1 MTTDR
6 PYAEEGRATW
16 SESFAAASAAG
27 ATVCVANDPDADRLA
42 AAEMPPGG
50 TSEDDWRSFSGN
62 EIGALLA
69 HWTWTRWQARH
80 PDRDPSSAAM
90 LASAVSSKMLA
101 AMAAKEGFVFRETLT
116 GFKWLGNVAKDLEAE
131 GLEVLFAFEEA
142 IGFMFGAVHKDKDG
156 VAAAAVFAEMAARI
170 ASEHG
175 GRTVAQ
181 HLDWLYG
188 EYGYHAGR
196 AGYFVA
202 DTPDASRAVF
212 ERLRGGYPKAV
223 GPLAV
228 ESVRDLGTGKDS
240 GTADGLPTLPWTPGD
255 MMITFR
261 LAGGAELTLRAS
273 GTEPKLKYYLEV
285 RAEVRR
291 RVHRARV
298 DNAVLE

>member
-1 MTTDR
+1 
-6 PYAEEGRATW
+6 
-16 SESFAAASAAG
+16 
-27 ATVCVANDPDADRLA
+27 
-42 AAEMPPGG
+42 MPPGG
-50 TSEDDWRSFSGN
+50 TAEEDWRSFSGN

-69 HWTWTRWQARH
+69 HWTWTQWRARN
-80 PDRDPSSAAM
+80 PAKDPSSAAM

-131 GLEVLFAFEEA
+131 GLEVIFAFEEA

-156 VAAAAVFAEMAARI
+156 VAAAAVFAEMAARV
-170 ASEHG
+170 AAQHH

-202 DTPDASRAVF
+202 DTPAASKAVF
-212 ERLRGGYPKAV
+212 ERLRSGYPTSV

-228 ESVRDLGTGKDS
+228 ESVRDLGAGEDS
-240 GTADGLPTLPWTPGD
+240 GTPDGKPTLPWTAGD

-285 RAEVRR
+285 RAEVGRGTHPSDA
-291 RVHRARV
+291 VVGSAGAV
-298 DNAVLE
+298 DFTTG